1 VPAWG
6 GRLNRKFLQR
16 QRGKS
21 LGIARQMAIKA
32 DPTIAKNVGLSISRK
47 RELDQA
53 DDAKRNRLRTHSD
66 SVSLTEYRRVSE
78 ENDQL
83 LQHIAKLKAN
93 SVIL

>member
-1 VPAWG
+1 
-6 GRLNRKFLQR
+6 
-16 QRGKS
+16 
-21 LGIARQMAIKA
+21 MAIKA

-66 SVSLTEYRRVSE
+66 SVTLMEYRRVSE
-78 ENDQL
+78 ENAQL
-83 LQHIAKLKAN
+83 LQHIAKLEAN